1 MYIILYLFLI
11 VSSIC
16 CSIEIDN
23 KKVFT
28 GIASCH
34 KANDGS
40 IIARFNE
47 AFVL

>member
-1 MYIILYLFLI
+1 MNI

-16 CSIEIDN
+16 CSIDIDN

-28 GIASCH
+28 GVAPCV
-34 KANDGS
+34 KNRDGTVS
-40 IIARFNE
+40 ALFNE